1 MTDIRLLIQLAL
13 VAGVAWVIFLLAPI
27 LTPFLVSALLAYLG
41 NPVVNRL
48 VCWHF
53 PRPLAVALVF
63 LLFLVLVIVLLF
75 FLIPALQAQLSSFIT
90 KAPSYFDWLQNQA
103 LPRLQT
109 LLGVELSLDVI
120 ALRKTLLGHW
130 REVGDWATAFILY
143 ITRSGLS
150 IIGWLATAL
159 LVPVVTF
166 YLLLDWEGVLA
177 RALGLFPPRRR
188 RQVAALA
195 RESDEVLGSFLRGQ
209 LLVMTALA
217 VVYSVGLTL
226 IGLDL
231 ALPIGIMAGLVSF
244 VPYLGFI
251 LGLLSAAV
259 AAYLQFQD
267 PMILLGVGVVFLA
280 GQLLESFWLTPKLV
294 GDRIGLHP
302 VAVIF
307 AVMAGGQLFG
317 FTGILLALPAA
328 AVMKI
333 WLRHLRDF
341 STGHAIGQSTRKRR
355 AARRLTS

>member
-1 MTDIRLLIQLAL
+1 MTDTRVLFQLAL
-13 VAGVAWVIFLLAPI
+13 IAGAAWLVYLLAPI
-27 LTPFLVSALLAYLG
+27 LTPFLISALLAYLG
-41 NPVVNRL
+41 NPVVDRL
-48 VCWHF
+48 ARWHV

-63 LLFLVLVIVLLF
+63 LLFLLLVIALLF
-75 FLIPALQAQLSSFIT
+75 FLIPALQAQITAFIA
-90 KAPSYFDWLQNQA
+90 KAPAYFDWLQNNA
-103 LPRLQT
+103 LPRLQA
-109 LLGVELSLDVI
+109 LLGVELSLDI
-120 ALRKTLLGHW
+120 AAIRQTLLGHW
-130 REVGDWATAFILY
+130 REVGDWATAFFLY
-143 ITRSGLS
+143 IARSGLS
-150 IIGWLATAL
+150 IVGWLATAL

-166 YLLLDWEGVLA
+166 YMLLDWDHLLA
-177 RALGLFPPRRR
+177 RLLSLFPLRRR
-188 RQVAALA
+188 GQIATLA

-226 IGLDL
+226 VGLDL
-231 ALPIGIMAGLVSF
+231 ALPIGMVAGLVSF

-251 LGLLSAAV
+251 LGLLAAAI

-267 PMILLGVGVVFLA
+267 PMILLGVGIVFLV
-280 GQLLESFWLTPKLV
+280 GQLLESLWLTPKLV
-294 GDRIGLHP
+294 GNRIGLHP

-341 STGHAIGQSTRKRR
+341 STDHAIGQSTRKRR

>member
-1 MTDIRLLIQLAL
+1 MTDGRLLFQLAL
-13 VAGVAWVIFLLAPI
+13 AAGAAWLVYLLAPI

-41 NPVVNRL
+41 NPAVNRL
-48 VCWHF
+48 ARWHW
-53 PRPLAVALVF
+53 PRPLAVVLVF
-63 LLFLVLVIVLLF
+63 LVFTLFVIVLLL
-75 FLIPALQAQLSSFIT
+75 FLIPALQAQITAFIT
-90 KAPSYFDWLQNQA
+90 KAPKYFDWLQHEA
-103 LPRLQT
+103 LPRLQA
-109 LLGVELSLDVI
+109 LLGLEMSLDI
-120 ALRKTLLGHW
+120 EAIRQTLLGHW
-130 REVGDWATAFILY
+130 REVGDWATAFFLY

-150 IIGWLATAL
+150 IIGWIATAL

-166 YLLLDWEGVLA
+166 YMLLDWDDLLA
-177 RALGLFPPRRR
+177 RVLGLFPPRRR
-188 RQVAALA
+188 PQVAALA

-209 LLVMTALA
+209 LTVMTALA

-226 IGLDL
+226 VGLDL
-231 ALPIGIMAGLVSF
+231 ALPIGILAGLVSF

-251 LGLLSAAV
+251 LGLLSAAI

-267 PMILLGVGVVFLA
+267 PMILLGVGIVFLI
-280 GQLLESFWLTPKLV
+280 GQVLESLWLTPKLV

-341 STGHAIGQSTRKRR
+341 SPGRPARMRR
-355 AARRLTS
+355 ARKSAP

>member
-1 MTDIRLLIQLAL
+1 MTDTRLLFQLAL
-13 VAGVAWVIFLLAPI
+13 VAGTAWVIYLLAPI

-41 NPVVNRL
+41 NPVVDRL
-48 VCWHF
+48 VRWRW
-53 PRPLAVALVF
+53 PRPLAVAVVFMLF
-63 LLFLVLVIVLLF
+63 LLLVVGLLF
-75 FLIPALQAQLSSFIT
+75 FLIPALQAQITSFIT
-90 KAPSYFDWLQNQA
+90 KAPTYLDWLQNEA
-103 LPRLQT
+103 LPRLQA
-109 LLGVELSLDVI
+109 LLGVELSLDI
-120 ALRKTLLGHW
+120 EAIRQTLLGHW
-130 REVGDWATAFILY
+130 REVGDWATAFFLY

-150 IIGWLATAL
+150 IIGWLAAAL

-166 YLLLDWEGVLA
+166 YMLLDWDNLLA
-177 RALGLFPPRRR
+177 RVLSLFPPRRHG
-188 RQVAALA
+188 QVTALA

-209 LLVMTALA
+209 LLVMAALA

-226 IGLDL
+226 AGLDL

-251 LGLLSAAV
+251 LGVLAAAM

-267 PMILLGVGVVFLA
+267 PTILLGVGIVFLA
-280 GQLLESFWLTPKLV
+280 GQLLESLWLTPKLV

-317 FTGILLALPAA
+317 FTGILLALPTA

-341 STGHAIGQSTRKRR
+341 STGRVIGQSTRKRR
-355 AARRLTS
+355 APRKSMP